1 MIERMLD
8 EGLLDSAIYVAVDQ
22 MEENRIHA
30 RKRMRA
36 WAANHCMIFVEH
48 SVDRWE
54 ISGRDKRIE
63 IVFKNEDFFD
73 LASGE
78 KGRFDLIIA
87 NAFLDLVDIQ
97 LTLPMMAGLL
107 EKGGLFYFTINFDG
121 LTVLEPAI
129 DEELDELILRQYH
142 KTMDERMVE
151 GKRSGDSRAGRHL
164 FTCLKEAGMQIL
176 DAGSSDWVVFAGPNG
191 YRPDETYFLHFI
203 IDNIGQALQDC
214 PELDSG
220 RLNDWISRRH
230 NQVDN
235 NELVYIAHQ
244 IDFFGIVR

>member
-8 EGLLDSAIYVAVDQ
+8 EGLLDSAIYIAVDE

-36 WAANHCMIFVEH
+36 WAADHGMIFVEH
-48 SVDRWE
+48 SVDKWE

-63 IVFKNEDFFD
+63 IGFKNEDFFD
-73 LASGE
+73 FASGE
-78 KGRFDLIIA
+78 KGKFDLIIA
-87 NAFLDLVDIQ
+87 SAFLDLVDIQ

-121 LTVLEPAI
+121 LTVLEPVI

-142 KTMDERMVE
+142 KTMDERLIN

-191 YRPDETYFLHFI
+191 YRPDETYFLAFYNWI
-203 IDNIGQALQDC
+203 ISDRLCKIALNWT
-214 PELDSG
+214 LA
-220 RLNDWISRRH
+220 
-230 NQVDN
+230 V
-235 NELVYIAHQ
+235 
-244 IDFFGIVR
+244 